1 MPKAKV
7 LKGQYFLFGNT
18 GEVSSW
24 KPPTELPNLEGVKE
38 IAFDTETTGKD
49 KRKDSPIGFSGYTP
63 DGVKFYAPWGHAG
76 GNLNPENVKRWAKDQ
91 LRNKKLIGLNI
102 GFDAEMMLRFGVDLE
117 AQGCQLY
124 DVSHGAAL
132 LNENRYSGFNL
143 NDLGSEY
150 CGISKTGETLDK
162 SRMPDYHSSMVG
174 DYAEDDAQLTWDV
187 YAAQRPLIEKDALGK
202 VDDLEA
208 KLIWANNHM
217 ERSGARL
224 DVPKLEQFG
233 LDLQNELSALTIKI
247 WAATGVRLDPNK
259 NDTWDR
265 LFIALGRDPNKVLND
280 DLKSA
285 SSYTEDFLKTFK
297 DEHTTAGL
305 RCRRLLSLKSKYL
318 DKYESTR
325 KGDFLPFDLFQ
336 LRAGEEEKG
345 TVVGRY
351 SSARVNIQQVFKVEN
366 QVKRFGDGYIIRELM
381 IPDDGYEMF
390 AWDGSQLQ
398 FRLFAHLSQDK
409 DIISAYHEGYN
420 RWMQGG
426 KDVDFHQMVADLFGL
441 SRQNAKTNN
450 FALVMG
456 MGRAHLANN
465 LGKGCNCQ
473 TEEYWKFVA
482 GREFDPSKD
491 YAKADNHADDCPAV
505 EANKLVDEYEA
516 SFPSAKKTMEMVVK
530 FAKKQGH
537 VPTLLGR
544 RRHYAE
550 SEYRNGFRQ
559 KTRYYKALASW
570 LQGSEA
576 DIVKSKILRVYNERH
591 NIGIHKMRMPVHDEM
606 TGDID
611 PDPKWKVLAREV
623 LNIQEIPC
631 RVPIT
636 WADEYGA
643 NWRACSGK

>member
-1 MPKAKV
+1 MAKV

-18 GEVSSW
+18 GELSSW
-24 KPPTELPNLEGVKE
+24 KPPTELPNLDGVKSLALNFE
-38 IAFDTETTGKD
+38 ATGKD
-49 KRKDSPIGFSGYTP
+49 KRKDTPTGIGIFTD
-63 DGVKFYAPWGHAG
+63 DGRNCYLPVAHAG
-76 GNLNPENVKRWAKDQ
+76 GNLNPENVKAWAEDQ
-91 LRNKKLIGLNI
+91 LRNKLIVNI
-102 GFDAEMMLRFGVDLE
+102 NTGFDAAISRNWGVDLE
-117 AQGCQLY
+117 NKGNRLR
-124 DVSHGAAL
+124 DVAHRAAL
-132 LNENRYSGFNL
+132 LNENRYSGFNIS
-143 NDLGSEY
+143 DLGVEY
-150 CGISKTGETLDK
+150 CNQPATWKGTLDE
-162 SRMPDYHSSMVG
+162 SRMADYHSSMVG
-174 DYAEDDAQLTWDV
+174 EFGESQARLAWDIYQAQI
-187 YAAQRPLIEKDALGK
+187 PLIEKDDLGRVDALEG
-202 VDDLEA
+202 DL
-208 KLIWANNHM
+208 IFANNHM

-224 DVPKLEQFG
+224 DVPKLSQFSH
-233 LDLQNELSALTIKI
+233 DLQNELSALTIKI

-259 NDTWDR
+259 TDSWDK
-265 LFIALGRDPNKVLND
+265 LFIQMGRDPNKVMNEKHQLM
-280 DLKSA
+280 
-285 SSYTEDFLKTFK
+285 SSYTEDFLKKFT
-297 DEHTTAGL
+297 DEHTIAGL

-318 DKYESTR
+318 DKYENTR
-325 KGDFLPFDLFQ
+325 RGDFLPFDLFQ

-398 FRLFAHLSQDK
+398 FRLFAHLSQDNN
-409 DIISAYHEGYN
+409 IIRAYHEGYS
-420 RWMQGG
+420 RWRAGG
-426 KDVDFHQMVADLFGL
+426 KDVDFHQMVADLFSL

-465 LGKGCNCQ
+465 IGKGCDCQ
-473 TEEYWKFVA
+473 TEEYWRFVE
-482 GREFDPSKD
+482 GRDFDPSKD
-491 YAKADNHADDCPAV
+491 FSNNENHAEKCPAA
-505 EANKLVDEYEA
+505 EANKMVDEYEA
-516 SFPSAKKTMEMVVK
+516 SFPSAKATMEKTVK
-530 FAKKQGH
+530 FAKKNGF

-544 RRHYAE
+544 RRRYGT
-550 SEYRNGFRQ
+550 SEYRGGVKQ

-576 DIVKSKILRVYNERH
+576 DVVKSKILRVYNERH
-591 NIGIHKMRMPVHDEM
+591 NLGIHKMRMPVHDEI

-611 PDPKWKVLAREV
+611 PDPKWKVLAREA

-643 NWRACSGK
+643 DWRACSGK